1 MDQFVKLLSLL
12 RQDDNYYELMAKRKV
27 KEQVK
32 EYADLFERLALC
44 SGSVAA
50 DGYHPA
56 RDVMTQQ
63 FKGMAKSLNK
73 IATDLS
79 TEHQPLRVMKKR
91 YDLQIAT
98 ATYAK
103 EGKISGDSCLCTPID
118 NVNFLIALSDGMGQG
133 LRAAERAISP

>member
-12 RQDDNYYELMAKRKV
+12 RQDDNYYELMVKRKV

-44 SGSVAA
+44 SDSVAA

-63 FKGMAKSLNK
+63 FKGMVKSLNK

-79 TEHQPLRVMKKR
+79 TEHQPRGCDGKKEIR
-91 YDLQIAT
+91 SPKSPT
-98 ATYAK
+98 ATYA
-103 EGKISGDSCLCTPID
+103 EG
-118 NVNFLIALSDGMGQG
+118 
-133 LRAAERAISP
+133 R